1 MANLAL
7 YKINMKGL
15 KTHPPIHN
23 NHMETS
29 WCRSYHHCMSAIWKE
44 WSLTS
49 YQQVL
54 SVSSCSTLEFRHY
67 TLWKNLYWWNI
78 SIEIRWMFLKVNL
91 NGIWE
96 PQIGFKKIST
106 GLLQLIFCTKTTWLY
121 LPVIIICSIK
131 CNIYFDI
138 T

>member
-1 MANLAL
+1 MIDNLLMANLAL

-96 PQIGFKKIST
+96 PQIGSIMWPGNLFCVYRPENLCIY
-106 GLLQLIFCTKTTWLY
+106 LI
-121 LPVIIICSIK
+121 
-131 CNIYFDI
+131 
-138 T
+138 